1 MSKKQSR
8 KVGVEV
14 SHPVTAEM
22 SENLEDDWLATASSR
37 ARARFEMNIK
47 KLSSDERAQLNTRK
61 WISGSAMVRSRS
73 AKEWASPKSES
84 CRCVGFTWK
93 MAEDTGE
100 TKAKAR
106 LVVKGLTDPDMA
118 EIRSESP
125 TLTRLLR
132 QPILQIAASGG
143 FRLRKVDVKTAF
155 LSGDREVARRDVCAE
170 LPQELR
176 EKLQISREQVLNL
189 KLLYT
194 VLDTRRGHGGNESYV
209 IWQPLG
215 GLRTC
220 GISVRSSS

>member
-132 QPILQIAASGG
+132 TAHSTDSC
-143 FRLRKVDVKTAF
+143 FRRFSLEKGRCEDG
-155 LSGDREVARRDVCAE
+155 LSV
-170 LPQELR
+170 
-176 EKLQISREQVLNL
+176 
-189 KLLYT
+189 
-194 VLDTRRGHGGNESYV
+194 
-209 IWQPLG
+209 W
-215 GLRTC
+215 
-220 GISVRSSS
+220 